1 MLGHRGRIRSASHS
15 LEWQEKALAIE
26 KIELVPLTP
35 AIAVRAA
42 GLQVA
47 HRGDPADWLIAATAL
62 ELQVK
67 LVSSDARIRDAG
79 VVDVIW

>member
-1 MLGHRGRIRSASHS
+1 MLGHRGRVRSDSHS
-15 LEWQEKALAIE
+15 LEWQAKALAVE
-26 KIELVPLTP
+26 KIELVSLTP

-42 GLQVA
+42 ALQVA
-47 HRGDPADWLIAATAL
+47 HGGDPADWMIAATAL

-67 LVSSDARIRDAG
+67 LVSSDGRFREAG

>member
-1 MLGHRGRIRSASHS
+1 M
-15 LEWQEKALAIE
+15 E

-42 GLQVA
+42 GLQEA
-47 HRGDPADWLIAATAL
+47 HRGDPIDRMIAATAL

-67 LVSSDARIRDAG
+67 LVSSDARFREAG
-79 VVDVIW
+79 ILDVVR